1 MKTRRQL
8 IIKLLKENKNP
19 LSLDYIAEE
28 IFINKKTVIE
38 DLSHIAK
45 TLKGKGKF
53 QLIMFPPQCR
63 ICGFIFKNLKK
74 PKLPSKCPKC
84 KKGKIIPPEFTIKEI
99 K

>member
-1 MKTRRQL
+1 MMTRRQL

-19 LSLDYIAEE
+19 LSLNEIAVEM
-28 IFINKKTVIE
+28 FIDKKTVLE

-63 ICGFIFKNLKK
+63 VCSFIFKNLKN

-84 KKGKIIPPEFTIKEI
+84 KKRKIIPPEFTIKEI

>member
-45 TLKGKGKF
+45 
-53 QLIMFPPQCR
+53 
-63 ICGFIFKNLKK
+63 
-74 PKLPSKCPKC
+74 
-84 KKGKIIPPEFTIKEI
+84 
-99 K
+99 

>member
-1 MKTRRQL
+1 MMTRREQ
-8 IIKLLKENKNP
+8 IIKLLTENKNP

-28 IFINKKTVIE
+28 MFIDKKTVIE

-53 QLIMFPPQCR
+53 QLIMLPPQCR
-63 ICGFIFKNLKK
+63 VCSFIFKNLKK

-84 KKGKIIPPEFTIKEI
+84 KKRKIIPPEFTIIEI

>member
-1 MKTRRQL
+1 MTRPQF

-19 LSLDYIAEE
+19 LSLNEIAEE
-28 IFINKKTVIE
+28 IFIDKKTVIE

-53 QLIMFPPQCR
+53 QLIMFPPQCG
-63 ICGFIFKNLKK
+63 ICSFIFKNLKN

-84 KKGKIIPPEFTIKEI
+84 KKSKIIPPEFTIKEI
-99 K
+99 N